1 MTVLDSVCILKR
13 RGSHPEIRDNMGR
26 YITFLFL
33 FCFCINGNADTQVL
47 IDTVIAVVNTD
58 AITRSELENEF
69 RIAAIMEKPLVEGP
83 TAVEK
88 RAVLQTIIN
97 RKFVLQE
104 SERIGIVVAEHDVRI
119 ADRIAEIRAGYA
131 SEAEFQSVLQQFQ
144 LEIESLEAWVY
155 EQLIYDEFFRRKFF
169 NAVNSA
175 EVEKLAKSYYDTH
188 STEFVVPPTV
198 TFNSLLIVIPEGISE
213 TEKQN
218 VVDLIQELNG
228 HLQQRKPFE
237 AVRKAYETL
246 LTLKFAISTV
256 EADTPL
262 GGIITELK
270 ISERSQ
276 PIGVAEGYQI
286 VERIRHNPA
295 YQKTYSEVSEEI
307 TERIRQ
313 EEAAQRFKAWLT
325 RQKEE
330 KTWHILD
337 DELTRTE
344 NNGK

>member
-1 MTVLDSVCILKR
+1 ML
-13 RGSHPEIRDNMGR
+13 R

-33 FCFCINGNADTQVL
+33 FCFCINGNAYTQVL

-69 RIAAIMEKPLVEGP
+69 RIAAIMGKPLVETP

-88 RAVLQTIIN
+88 RAALERIIN

-104 SERIGIVVAEHDVRI
+104 SERRGIVIAERDVHI
-119 ADRIAEIRAGYA
+119 EGKIAEIRAGYDA
-131 SEAEFQSVLQQFQ
+131 AADFQNVLQHYQ
-144 LEIESLEAWVY
+144 LETEALKMWIY
-155 EQLIYDEFFRRKFF
+155 EQLIYDEFFRRIFF

-175 EVEKLAKSYYDTH
+175 EVEKLAKSYYNTH
-188 STEFVVPPTV
+188 STEFVVPPTL

-218 VVDLIQELNG
+218 VVDLVQELNG
-228 HLQQRKPFE
+228 HLQHGKTFE

-262 GGIITELK
+262 GNIITELK
-270 ISERSQ
+270 TSERSQ
-276 PIGVAEGYQI
+276 PIRVAEGYQI

-295 YQKTYSEVSEEI
+295 YQKAYSEVSEEI

-313 EEAAQRFKAWLT
+313 EEAAQRFEAWLT
-325 RQKEE
+325 GEKEE

-344 NNGK
+344 NKAK

>member
-1 MTVLDSVCILKR
+1 ML
-13 RGSHPEIRDNMGR
+13 R

-33 FCFCINGNADTQVL
+33 FCFCINGSVYTQVL

-69 RIAAIMEKPLVEGP
+69 RIAAIMGKPLVATP

-88 RAVLQTIIN
+88 RAVLERIIN

-104 SERIGIVVAEHDVRI
+104 SERRGIVIAERDVHI
-119 ADRIAEIRAGYA
+119 EGKIAEIRAGYDA
-131 SEAEFQSVLQQFQ
+131 AADFQNVLQHYQ
-144 LEIESLEAWVY
+144 LETEALKMWIY
-155 EQLIYDEFFRRKFF
+155 ERLIYDEFFRRIFF

-175 EVEKLAKSYYDTH
+175 EVEKLAKSYYNTH
-188 STEFVVPPTV
+188 SSEFVVPPTV

-218 VVDLIQELNG
+218 VVDLVQELNG
-228 HLQQRKPFE
+228 HLQQGKTFE

-262 GGIITELK
+262 GNIITELK
-270 ISERSQ
+270 TSERSQ
-276 PIGVAEGYQI
+276 PILVAEGYRI
-286 VERIRHNPA
+286 VERVRINPA
-295 YQKTYSEVSEEI
+295 YQKEYSEVSEEI

-313 EEAAQRFKAWLT
+313 EEAAQRFEAWLT
-325 RQKEE
+325 GQKEE

>member
-1 MTVLDSVCILKR
+1 MRC
-13 RGSHPEIRDNMGR
+13 

-33 FCFCINGNADTQVL
+33 SCFCINGNAYTQVL

-69 RIAAIMEKPLVEGP
+69 RIAAIMGKPFVETP

-88 RAVLQTIIN
+88 RDVLETIIN
-97 RKFVLQE
+97 RKFVLQA
-104 SERIGIVVAEHDVRI
+104 SERRGIVIAERNVHI
-119 ADRIAEIRAGYA
+119 EGKIAEIRARYDA
-131 SEAEFQSVLQQFQ
+131 EADFQNVLQHYQ
-144 LEIESLEAWVY
+144 LETEALKMWIY
-155 EQLIYDEFFRRKFF
+155 EQLIYDEFFRRIFF

-213 TEKQN
+213 TEEQN
-218 VVDLIQELNG
+218 VVDLVQELNG
-228 HLQQRKPFE
+228 HLQQGKTFE
-237 AVRKAYETL
+237 AVRKTYETQL
-246 LTLKFAISTV
+246 ILKFATPTV

-262 GGIITELK
+262 GSIITELK
-270 ISERSQ
+270 TSERSQ
-276 PIGVAEGYQI
+276 PIRVAEGYRI

-295 YQKTYSEVSEEI
+295 YQKAYSEVSEEI

-313 EEAAQRFKAWLT
+313 EEAAQRFEAWLT
-325 RQKEE
+325 GQKEE

-344 NNGK
+344 NKAK

>member
-1 MTVLDSVCILKR
+1 MR
-13 RGSHPEIRDNMGR
+13 H

-33 FCFCINGNADTQVL
+33 FCFCINGNTYTQVL

-69 RIAAIMEKPLVEGP
+69 RIAAIMGKPLVETP

-88 RAVLQTIIN
+88 RAVLETIIN

-104 SERIGIVVAEHDVRI
+104 SEREGIVIAERDVRV
-119 ADRIAEIRAGYA
+119 ADRIAEIRTGYA
-131 SEAEFQSVLQQFQ
+131 SEVEFQSVLQQFQ

-188 STEFVVPPTV
+188 SAEFVVPPTV

-213 TEKQN
+213 TEKQS
-218 VVDLIQELNG
+218 VVDLIQELNE
-228 HLQQRKPFE
+228 HLQQGKTFE
-237 AVRKAYETL
+237 AVRKTYETL
-246 LTLKFAISTV
+246 LILKFAISTV
-256 EADTPL
+256 AADTPL
-262 GGIITELK
+262 GSIITELK
-270 ISERSQ
+270 TSERSQ
-276 PIGVAEGYQI
+276 PIRVAEGYRI
-286 VERIRHNPA
+286 VERIRHNLA
-295 YQKTYSEVSEEI
+295 YRKAYSEVSEEI

-313 EEAAQRFKAWLT
+313 EAAAQWFEAWLT
-325 RQKEE
+325 GQKEE

>member
-1 MTVLDSVCILKR
+1 
-13 RGSHPEIRDNMGR
+13 MGR
-26 YITFLFL
+26 YITFLLL
-33 FCFCINGNADTQVL
+33 FCFCINGNAYTQML

-69 RIAAIMEKPLVEGP
+69 RIAAIMGKLLVETP

-88 RAVLQTIIN
+88 RAVLETIIN

-104 SERIGIVVAEHDVRI
+104 AKRRGIVIAERDVHI
-119 ADRIAEIRAGYA
+119 EGKIAEIRAGYDA
-131 SEAEFQSVLQQFQ
+131 EADFQNVLQHYQ
-144 LEIESLEAWVY
+144 LEAAALKMWIY
-155 EQLIYDEFFRRKFF
+155 EQLIYDEFFRRIFF

-175 EVEKLAKSYYDTH
+175 EVAKLAKSYYDTH
-188 STEFVVPPTV
+188 RSEFVVPPTV
-198 TFNSLLIVIPEGISE
+198 TFNSLLIVIPEGIPE

-218 VVDLIQELNG
+218 VVDLVQELNR
-228 HLQQRKPFE
+228 HLQQGKTFE
-237 AVRKAYETL
+237 AVRKTYETL

-256 EADTPL
+256 EADAPL
-262 GGIITELK
+262 GSIITELQT
-270 ISERSQ
+270 SQRSQ
-276 PIGVAEGYQI
+276 PIRVAEGYQI

-295 YQKTYSEVSEEI
+295 YRKAYSEVSEEI

-313 EEAAQRFKAWLT
+313 GEAAQRFEAWLT

>member
-1 MTVLDSVCILKR
+1 ML
-13 RGSHPEIRDNMGR
+13 R

-33 FCFCINGNADTQVL
+33 FCFCINGNAYTQVL

-69 RIAAIMEKPLVEGP
+69 RIAAIMGKPLVATP

-88 RAVLQTIIN
+88 RVVLESIIN

-104 SERIGIVVAEHDVRI
+104 SERRGIVIAERDVHI
-119 ADRIAEIRAGYA
+119 EGKIAEIRAGYDA
-131 SEAEFQSVLQQFQ
+131 AADFQNVLQHYQ
-144 LEIESLEAWVY
+144 LETEALKMWIY
-155 EQLIYDEFFRRKFF
+155 EQLIYDEFFRRIFF

-175 EVEKLAKSYYDTH
+175 EVEKLAKSYYNTH
-188 STEFVVPPTV
+188 STEFVVPPTL

-218 VVDLIQELNG
+218 VVDLVQELNG
-228 HLQQRKPFE
+228 HLQDGKTFE

-262 GGIITELK
+262 GNIITELK
-270 ISERSQ
+270 TSERSQ
-276 PIGVAEGYQI
+276 PIRVAEGYRI

-295 YQKTYSEVSEEI
+295 YQKVYSEVSEEI
-307 TERIRQ
+307 TERIHQ
-313 EEAAQRFKAWLT
+313 EEAAQRFEVWLT
-325 RQKEE
+325 GEKEE

-344 NNGK
+344 NKGK

>member
-1 MTVLDSVCILKR
+1 ML
-13 RGSHPEIRDNMGR
+13 R

-33 FCFCINGNADTQVL
+33 FCFCINGNAYTQVL

-69 RIAAIMEKPLVEGP
+69 RIAAIMGKPLVATP

-88 RAVLQTIIN
+88 RAALESIIN

-104 SERIGIVVAEHDVRI
+104 SERRGIVIAERDVHI
-119 ADRIAEIRAGYA
+119 EGKIAEIRAGYDA
-131 SEAEFQSVLQQFQ
+131 AADFQNVLQHYQ
-144 LEIESLEAWVY
+144 LETEALKMWIY
-155 EQLIYDEFFRRKFF
+155 EQLIYDEFFRRIFF

-188 STEFVVPPTV
+188 STEFVVPPTL

-218 VVDLIQELNG
+218 VVDLVQELNG
-228 HLQQRKPFE
+228 HLQDGKTFE

-262 GGIITELK
+262 GNIITELK
-270 ISERSQ
+270 TSERSQ
-276 PIGVAEGYQI
+276 PIRVAEGYRI

-295 YQKTYSEVSEEI
+295 YQKVYSEVSEEI
-307 TERIRQ
+307 TERIHQ
-313 EEAAQRFKAWLT
+313 EEAAQRFEVWLT
-325 RQKEE
+325 GEKEE

-344 NNGK
+344 NKAK

>member
-1 MTVLDSVCILKR
+1 M
-13 RGSHPEIRDNMGR
+13 
-26 YITFLFL
+26 
-33 FCFCINGNADTQVL
+33 L

-69 RIAAIMEKPLVEGP
+69 RIAAIMGKPLVNAP

-88 RAVLQTIIN
+88 RAVLETIIN

-104 SERIGIVVAEHDVRI
+104 SEQKGIVIAERDVHI
-119 ADRIAEIRAGYA
+119 EGKIAEIRAGYDA
-131 SEAEFQSVLQQFQ
+131 EADFQNVLQQYQ
-144 LEIESLEAWVY
+144 LEAEALKMWVY
-155 EQLIYDEFFRRKFF
+155 EQLIYDEFFRRIFF

-175 EVEKLAKSYYDTH
+175 EVEKLAKSYYDRH
-188 STEFVVPPTV
+188 SVEFVVPSTV

-218 VVDLIQELNG
+218 VVALVQELNV
-228 HLQQRKPFE
+228 HLQQGKTFE
-237 AVRKAYETL
+237 AVRKTYETQ
-246 LTLKFAISTV
+246 LTLKFSDPTV
-256 EADTPL
+256 EAGTPL
-262 GGIITELK
+262 GRIITELK
-270 ISERSQ
+270 TSERSQ
-276 PIGVAEGYQI
+276 PIPVAEGYRI

-295 YQKTYSEVSEEI
+295 YQKKYSEVSEEI

-313 EEAAQRFKAWLT
+313 EEAEQRFKAWLIE
-325 RQKEE
+325 QKEE

-344 NNGK
+344 NKEK